1 MYTVRQATKADAV
14 FLARLHQATVQTYL
28 EQTLGW
34 DETIQ
39 LAMFSEQQFD
49 PTHLQIILLEGREVG
64 ALRMEWQEGMVALA
78 NLQILPEEQGRGLGT
93 LILTH
98 LLDLAR
104 VEGVPATL
112 YVLKVNPSRRLF
124 ERLGFRVIE
133 ETPSS
138 YLMRA
143 LPEA

>member
-1 MYTVRQATKADAV
+1 MYTVRQATRADAA
-14 FLARLHQATVQTYL
+14 FLARLHQATMQTYL

-34 DETIQ
+34 DEATQ
-39 LAMFSEQQFD
+39 LAMFGEQFD
-49 PTHLQIILLEGREVG
+49 PSNLQIILLEGREVG
-64 ALRMEWQEGMVALA
+64 ALRMEWQQEMIALA
-78 NLQILPEEQGRGLGT
+78 NLQIMPEEQGRGLGT

-104 VEGVPATL
+104 FEGVPATL

-133 ETPSS
+133 ETPTS

-143 LPEA
+143 EPGP